1 MQGLSALTCRQV
13 NQVMAPAE
21 LTNAGA
27 FGSNSPTGKSFQFPK
42 QAVGW
47 ADNVCLIHFG
57 QRESGNGVL
66 VNKKD
71 C

>member
-1 MQGLSALTCRQV
+1 
-13 NQVMAPAE
+13 MAPAE

-27 FGSNSPTGKSFQFPK
+27 VGSNSPTGKSFQFPK